1 MGTERKEKMD
11 LDNEKRRQN
20 LIEEQVSRK
29 ILFIFL
35 L

>member
-11 LDNEKRRQN
+11 LDNEKQRQN